1 MGLTGAS
8 TALQYTE
15 RLAPREGP
23 KPREGPA
30 VTAALT
36 PREADRAATWAS
48 ARVVVIFM
56 PEAISRAATGL
67 TFARVVNEATASASL
82 RLSAVVTT

>member
-1 MGLTGAS
+1 
-8 TALQYTE
+8 LQYTE
-15 RLAPREGP
+15 RLAPKEGA

-30 VTAALT
+30 LTAALT
-36 PREADRAATWAS
+36 PREADRAATGAS
-48 ARVVVIFM
+48 ARVVVM
-56 PEAISRAATGL
+56 LEAISRAATGL